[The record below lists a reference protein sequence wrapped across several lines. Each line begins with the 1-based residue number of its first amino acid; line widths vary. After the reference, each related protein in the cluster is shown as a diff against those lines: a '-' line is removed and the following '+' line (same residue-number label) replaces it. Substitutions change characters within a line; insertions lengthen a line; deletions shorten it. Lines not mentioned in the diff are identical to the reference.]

1 MKLEISKTKNLYFA
15 LSSAFIGVGIIA
27 MIISQITLGAPLRLG
42 LDFTGGTLVQ
52 LRFTPKAPDPT
63 KVRAVVDKLGITS
76 IQQIE
81 SQDGKSQSIALR
93 TKTLP
98 QPERLKLIA
107 DIKAG
112 LGQAEL
118 ERVESVGPTLGQEL
132 LGNGVLAIFISLIGI
147 LGYLAIRFQFDY
159 AVCAAIAL
167 IHDVLVTLGV
177 FSILGLVFKI
187 EADTLFVVAMLTIIG
202 FSVQDTV
209 VVYDRIRENLKF
221 ISRKRPFPEIVDDSV
236 NQTLARSINTT
247 VTALLVLLPL
257 CLFGG
262 ENIRYFA
269 LALIL
274 GFISGTYSSIFNA
287 SALLIWWRERQAAT
301 PTKAPKTA
309 KET

>member
-52 LRFTPKAPDPT
+52 LRFTPKAPDPI
-63 KVRAVVDKLGITS
+63 KVRAVVDKLGITN
-76 IQQIE
+76 IQQIG
-81 SQDGKSQSIALR
+81 DQSIALR
-93 TKTLP
+93 TKTLT
-98 QPERLKLIA
+98 QEERTKLIA
-107 DIKAG
+107 DVKAG

-132 LGNGVLAIFISLIGI
+132 LTNGLLAIFISLIGI

-301 PTKAPKTA
+301 PTKNPKTA
-309 KET
+309 KGT

>member
-42 LDFTGGTLVQ
+42 LDFTGGTLIQ
-52 LRFTPKAPDPT
+52 LRFTPKAPDPS
-63 KVRAVVDKLGITS
+63 KVRAVVDKLGITN
-76 IQQIE
+76 IQQIG
-81 SQDGKSQSIALR
+81 DQSIALR
-93 TKTLP
+93 TKTLT
-98 QPERLKLIA
+98 QAERNKLIA
-107 DIKAG
+107 DVKAG
-112 LGQAEL
+112 LGQAEI

-132 LGNGVLAIFISLIGI
+132 LTNGLLAIFISLIGI

-187 EADTLFVVAMLTIIG
+187 ETDTLFVVAMLTIIG

-236 NQTLARSINTT
+236 NQTMARSINTT

-309 KET
+309 KGT

>member
-63 KVRAVVDKLGITS
+63 KVRAVVDKLGITN
-76 IQQIE
+76 IQQIG
-81 SQDGKSQSIALR
+81 DQSIALR
-93 TKTLP
+93 TKTLT
-98 QPERLKLIA
+98 QAERTKLIA
-107 DIKAG
+107 DVKAG

-132 LGNGVLAIFISLIGI
+132 LTNGLLAIFISLIGI

-187 EADTLFVVAMLTIIG
+187 ETDTLFVVAMLTIIG

-301 PTKAPKTA
+301 PAKNPKTA
-309 KET
+309 KGT

>member
-1 MKLEISKTKNLYFA
+1 
-15 LSSAFIGVGIIA
+15 
-27 MIISQITLGAPLRLG
+27 
-42 LDFTGGTLVQ
+42 
-52 LRFTPKAPDPT
+52 
-63 KVRAVVDKLGITS
+63 
-76 IQQIE
+76 
-81 SQDGKSQSIALR
+81 
-93 TKTLP
+93 
-98 QPERLKLIA
+98 
-107 DIKAG
+107 
-112 LGQAEL
+112 
-118 ERVESVGPTLGQEL
+118 
-132 LGNGVLAIFISLIGI
+132 
-147 LGYLAIRFQFDY
+147 
-159 AVCAAIAL
+159 
-167 IHDVLVTLGV
+167 
-177 FSILGLVFKI
+177 
-187 EADTLFVVAMLTIIG
+187 LTIIG

-287 SALLIWWRERQAAT
+287 SALLIWWRERQTAA

-309 KET
+309 KGT

>member
-15 LSSAFIGVGIIA
+15 LSSAFIGIGIIA

-52 LRFTPKAPDPT
+52 LRFTPKAPDPS
-63 KVRAVVDKLGITS
+63 KVRAVVDKLGITN
-76 IQQIE
+76 IQQIG
-81 SQDGKSQSIALR
+81 DQSIALR
-93 TKTLP
+93 TKTLTL
-98 QPERLKLIA
+98 PERNKLIA
-107 DIKAG
+107 EVKAG
-112 LGQAEL
+112 LGQAET

-132 LGNGVLAIFISLIGI
+132 LGNGLLAILISLIGI

-187 EADTLFVVAMLTIIG
+187 ETDTLFVVAMLTIIG